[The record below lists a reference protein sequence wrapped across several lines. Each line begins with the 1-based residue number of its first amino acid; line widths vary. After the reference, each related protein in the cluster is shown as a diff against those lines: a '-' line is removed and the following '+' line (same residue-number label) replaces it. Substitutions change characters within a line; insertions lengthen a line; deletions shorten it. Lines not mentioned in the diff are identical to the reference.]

1 MEKYEDE
8 VDPLARVQ
16 VCLVFVYFAILIRRL
31 LFEEEKKTHT
41 YISGTCVIIM
51 AWVCHLSYKPH
62 PHHGTDESSYQAPHF
77 VSARINFFFLSG

>member
-31 LFEEEKKTHT
+31 LFEEEKKHIHI
-41 YISGTCVIIM
+41 YRARVLSSWHGCVI
-51 AWVCHLSYKPH
+51 
-62 PHHGTDESSYQAPHF
+62 
-77 VSARINFFFLSG
+77 FL